1 MRERYLQDASM
12 CVNNTDLA
20 VLGVL
25 VESYKVGPTEVTN
38 DIFQGRNRTSFNVL
52 SAVFGTREIAVNLF
66 FSGKTRREIT
76 LLKSRVDGLMFGEL
90 DLLLPDGLYY
100 NAVLDKAGELQIL
113 GVQNT
118 GVIALSSYT
127 FRGICHDPLVTA
139 TGNTVY
145 CTSTMPQTSCRLTCT
160 ASQNY
165 ASITID
171 TVTITGV
178 TAGDVLVVDGIEG
191 RILQN
196 GAPCAGNMN
205 FQHLP
210 ALVPGKNV
218 LTCPEVLT
226 VEYYPTYI

>member
-20 VLGVL
+20 VLGVF

-52 SAVFGTREIAVNLF
+52 SAVFGMREIAVNLF

-76 LLKSRVDGLMFGEL
+76 LQKSRVDGLMFGEL
-90 DLLLPDGLYY
+90 DLFLPDGLHY
-100 NAVLDKAGELQIL
+100 NAVLEKAGELQIL
-113 GVQNT
+113 GVQET
-118 GVIALSSYT
+118 GVIALGSYT

-145 CTSTMPQTSCRLTCT
+145 CTSTMPQTSCRLSCT
-160 ASQNY
+160 ASEDY
-165 ASITID
+165 EEITID

-196 GAPCAGNMN
+196 GAPCAGNMS
-205 FQHLP
+205 FLHLP
-210 ALVPGKNV
+210 ALVPGENV
-218 LTCPEVLT
+218 FSCPEVLT
-226 VEYYPTYI
+226 VEYYPAYI